1 MKETKSITHAKTT
14 TKPEQIAPSPILYK
28 TEEGA
33 RLYWDILGQGLPEGM
48 EIIEPKGPQEWQ
60 RYSFQYAFI
69 GGKNHH
75 CVEITVDGADAGEH
89 DIEWIYVRS
98 YTGGQIRFIK
108 PDDKAYALFA
118 MAENDAYMFCEN
130 DPCIECAF
138 ACKVGFEFYMYSR
151 SEGLLKDVAKI
162 IYHR

>member
-1 MKETKSITHAKTT
+1 MKETKSITHAKIT
-14 TKPEQIAPSPILYK
+14 TKPEQIAPAPVLYK
-28 TEEGA
+28 SDGGEKIF
-33 RLYWDILGQGLPEGM
+33 WDLLGQGAPEGA
-48 EIIEPKGPQEWQ
+48 EVIEPKGPRDWQ
-60 RYSFQYAFI
+60 RYHFHYAFV

-75 CVEITVDGADAGEH
+75 SVEITFDDAKAGTH

-98 YTGGQIRFIK
+98 HTGGQIRFIQ
-108 PDDKAYALFA
+108 PDDEAYALFA

-138 ACKVGFEFYMYSR
+138 ACKVGFEFFVYSR
-151 SEGLLKDVAKI
+151 SEGLLKDAAKI